1 MGSDAIRWRF
11 SFDLPKR
18 FETFIPPVVIEVLV
32 AAVLVSLAV
41 GSRLLI
47 DLAFGDVVEFTLVF
61 PAVVGATLLA
71 GWRAGA
77 MVVCVGQL
85 LAWYF
90 LLPIKRSFQF
100 ATPGDAV
107 SLILTTGAEV
117 LMLWFVAGYQSAMR
131 RLVDVEG
138 GRVLA
143 LQQRVE
149 ALDAQAQVDAKL
161 RRHEDDLRQTRQN
174 LVAIYDASADGLTLC
189 RAIKN
194 AAGVVVDYQVLE
206 VNKAHQE
213 LTGATRAQMLGSV
226 VSQIAPPVRPQW
238 FSSAD
243 RAIKTGQMQEFDV
256 RSTATGRWLNIR
268 VSRVS
273 DELFQQTFVD
283 INDRYALEE
292 QRQHLL
298 KEMNHRITN
307 NLQMVASFLHLQAG
321 SAPPGAKDQLQ
332 AAEGRVQVLA
342 NLHSLLAYTESDS
355 DIDAGAYISQLC
367 AQLEAMIDRPDDIKL
382 DGACEP
388 LQLPADKIVP
398 IGFIIC
404 ELVTNAAKYAF
415 PEGAKGTIKVRL
427 TPAGDGW
434 ALSISDDGRGLDAKA
449 ITVSPSPKRGGLGTR
464 LVQTF
469 VGQIGGTLVTTS
481 ESGVQHV
488 VTFEAEGAQGASG
501 A

>member
-1 MGSDAIRWRF
+1 MGADPIPWRF
-11 SFDLPKR
+11 RFDLPKR
-18 FETFIPPVVIEVLV
+18 FESFIPPVVTEVLV
-32 AAVLVSLAV
+32 AAVAILLAV
-41 GSRLLI
+41 GTRLLI
-47 DLAFGDVVEFTLVF
+47 DLAFGDVVEFALVF
-61 PAVVGATLLA
+61 PAVVGATLVA
-71 GWRAGA
+71 GGRSGA
-77 MVVCVGQL
+77 LVVCVGQL

-90 LLPIKRSFQF
+90 LLPIKGSFQF
-100 ATPGDAV
+100 ATPGNAA
-107 SLILTTGAEV
+107 SLVLTTGAES
-117 LMLWFVAGYQSAMR
+117 LMLWFVAGYRGAMR
-131 RLVDVEG
+131 RLIDVEG
-138 GRVLA
+138 SRVVA

-149 ALDAQAQVDAKL
+149 ALDVQARLDEQL
-161 RRHEDDLRQTRQN
+161 RHQEHDLQQTRQY

-194 AAGVVVDYQVLE
+194 EAGDVVDYQVLE

-226 VSQIAPPVRPQW
+226 VSQIAPPVSPQW
-238 FSSAD
+238 FSSAE

-283 INDRYALEE
+283 INERYALEE

-342 NLHSLLAYTESDS
+342 NLHSLLAYTESDRE
-355 DIDAGAYISQLC
+355 IDAGAYISQLC
-367 AQLEAMIDRPDDIKL
+367 AQLEAMIDRPQDIKL

-388 LQLPADKIVP
+388 LHLPADKIVP

-415 PEGAKGTIKVRL
+415 PDSAKLGAQHFGRRTRSGPGGEDPL
-427 TPAGDGW
+427 HPAQAWGSGHAPGANLRQPDRRNAGHHV
-434 ALSISDDGRGLDAKA
+434 GRGRSACGD
-449 ITVSPSPKRGGLGTR
+449 VRGVRR
-464 LVQTF
+464 LSSARPAPTW
-469 VGQIGGTLVTTS
+469 TPRP
-481 ESGVQHV
+481 
-488 VTFEAEGAQGASG
+488 AE
-501 A
+501 

>member
-1 MGSDAIRWRF
+1 MGADPLARRF
-11 SFDLPKR
+11 SLDLPKR
-18 FETFIPPVVIEVLV
+18 FESVIPPVVTEGLV
-32 AAVLVSLAV
+32 GAAAVLVAV
-41 GSRLLI
+41 GTRLLI
-47 DLAFGDVVEFTLVF
+47 DRAFGDVVEFALIF

-77 MVVCVGQL
+77 LVICVGQM

-90 LLPIKRSFQF
+90 LLPIKQSFQF
-100 ATPGDAV
+100 ATAGDAV
-107 SLILTTGAEV
+107 SLLLTTGAES
-117 LMLWFVAGYQSAMR
+117 LMLWFVAGYRGAMR
-131 RLVDVEG
+131 QLVDVEG

-161 RRHEDDLRQTRQN
+161 RRHEEDLQQTRQN

-189 RAIKN
+189 RAIKSPD
-194 AAGVVVDYQVLE
+194 GDVIDYQVLE
-206 VNKAHQE
+206 VNRAHQE

-226 VSQIAPPVRPQW
+226 VSQIAPPVNPRW
-238 FSSAD
+238 FVSAD

-283 INDRYALEE
+283 INERYALEE

-321 SAPPGAKDQLQ
+321 SAGPGAKDQLQ

-342 NLHSLLAYTESDS
+342 RLHSLLAYTESDRE
-355 DIDAGAYISQLC
+355 IDAGAYISELC
-367 AQLEAMIDRPDDIKL
+367 AQLEVMIDRPEDIKL

-388 LQLPADKIVP
+388 LHLPADKIVP

-415 PEGAKGTIKVRL
+415 PEGAKGSIRVRL
-427 TPAGDGW
+427 ARSGDAW
-434 ALSISDDGRGLDAKA
+434 TLSISDDGRGLALKSH
-449 ITVSPSPKRGGLGTR
+449 IPTPPKRGGLGTR

-469 VGQIGGTLVTTS
+469 VSQIGGTLITTS
-481 ESGVQHV
+481 DAGVQHV
-488 VTFEAEGAQGASG
+488 VTFVV
-501 A
+501 

>member
-1 MGSDAIRWRF
+1 MGADPIDWRF

-18 FETFIPPVVIEVLV
+18 FESIIPPIVTEVGV
-32 AAVLVSLAV
+32 AAGLVLLAI
-41 GSRLLI
+41 GTRLLI
-47 DLAFGDVVEFTLVF
+47 DLAFGDVVEFALVF
-61 PAVVGATLLA
+61 PAVVGASLLA

-77 MVVCVGQL
+77 MVIFVGQL

-90 LLPIKRSFQF
+90 LLPIKGSFRF
-100 ATPGDAV
+100 ATAGNAV
-107 SLILTTGAEV
+107 SLILTTGAEL
-117 LMLWFVAGYQSAMR
+117 LMLWFVAGYRGAMR
-131 RLVDVEG
+131 RLVEVEG
-138 GRVLA
+138 GRILA
-143 LQQRVE
+143 LQQRIE
-149 ALDAQAQVDAKL
+149 ALDAQAEVDAKL
-161 RRHEDDLRQTRQN
+161 RLQEDDLRQTRQN

-194 AAGVVVDYQVLE
+194 PAGEVVDYQVLE

-226 VSQIAPPVRPQW
+226 VSQIAPPVNPRW
-238 FSSAD
+238 YSSAD

-273 DELFQQTFVD
+273 DNLFQQTFVD
-283 INDRYALEE
+283 INERYALEE

-321 SAPPGAKDQLQ
+321 SAPPGAKEQLQ

-342 NLHSLLAYTESDS
+342 NLHSLLAYTESDRE
-355 DIDAGAYISQLC
+355 IDAGAYISQLC
-367 AQLEAMIDRPDDIKL
+367 AQLEAMIDRPEDIRL

-388 LQLPADKIVP
+388 LHLPADKIVP

-415 PEGAKGTIKVRL
+415 PDGAKGTIKVRL
-427 TPAGDGW
+427 APLDEGW
-434 ALSISDDGRGLDAKA
+434 ALSVSDDGRGLAPKA
-449 ITVSPSPKRGGLGTR
+449 AAVSAQPKRGGLGTR

-469 VGQIGGTLVTTS
+469 VSQIGGTLVTTS
-481 ESGVQHV
+481 DAGVRHV
-488 VTFEAEGAQGASG
+488 VTFSA
-501 A
+501 

>member
-1 MGSDAIRWRF
+1 MEAEPISWRF
-11 SFDLPKR
+11 SLDLPKR
-18 FETFIPPVVIEVLV
+18 FEPIIPPVVTEVLV
-32 AAVLVSLAV
+32 AAVSVLAAI
-41 GSRLLI
+41 GTRLMI
-47 DLAFGDVVEFTLVF
+47 DIAFGDVVEFALVF
-61 PAVVGATLLA
+61 PAIVGAAVLA

-77 MVVCVGQL
+77 LVLCVGQV

-90 LLPIKRSFQF
+90 LLPIKGSFQF
-100 ATPGDAV
+100 ATPGNAV
-107 SLILTTGAEV
+107 SLILTTGAEA
-117 LMLWFVAGYQSAMR
+117 LMLWFVAGYRGAMR
-131 RLVDVEG
+131 RLVHVEG
-138 GRVLA
+138 SRIVA
-143 LQQRVE
+143 LQQRVA
-149 ALDAQAQVDAKL
+149 ALDAQAQLDAQL
-161 RRHEDDLRQTRQN
+161 RSHEQDLRQTRQN

-194 AAGVVVDYQVLE
+194 AQGVVVDYQVLE
-206 VNKAHQE
+206 VNKAHE
-213 LTGATRAQMLGSV
+213 TLTGATRAQMLGSV

-243 RAIKTGQMQEFDV
+243 RAIKTGEMQEFDV

-283 INDRYALEE
+283 INARYALEE

-367 AQLEAMIDRPDDIKL
+367 AQLEAMIDRPEDIKL

-388 LQLPADKIVP
+388 LHLPADKIVP

-415 PEGAKGTIKVRL
+415 PDGAKGVIRVRL
-427 TPAGDGW
+427 APCGDGW
-434 ALSISDDGRGLDAKA
+434 ALSISDNGRGLDPNAK
-449 ITVSPSPKRGGLGTR
+449 TLSPGPKRGGLGTR

-469 VGQIGGTLVTTS
+469 VSQIGGTLVTTS
-481 ESGVQHV
+481 EAGVQHV
-488 VTFEAEGAQGASG
+488 VTFVA
-501 A
+501 

>member
-1 MGSDAIRWRF
+1 
-11 SFDLPKR
+11 
-18 FETFIPPVVIEVLV
+18 LV
-32 AAVLVSLAV
+32 AAAAVLFAV
-41 GSRLLI
+41 GTRLLI
-47 DLAFGDVVEFTLVF
+47 DRVFGGVVEFALVF
-61 PAVVGATLLA
+61 PAVVGATLVA

-77 MVVCVGQL
+77 LVICGGQV

-90 LLPIKRSFQF
+90 LLPLKGSFQF
-100 ATPGDAV
+100 ATAGDAV
-107 SLILTTGAEV
+107 SLILTTGAES
-117 LMLWFVAGYQSAMR
+117 LMLWFVAGYRGAMR
-131 RLVDVEG
+131 RLVEVES
-138 GRVLA
+138 GRVVA

-161 RRHEDDLRQTRQN
+161 RRQEENLRQTRQN

-189 RAIKN
+189 HAIRG
-194 AAGVVVDYQVLE
+194 ADGEVVDYQVLE
-206 VNKAHQE
+206 VNKAHQK

-226 VSQIAPPVRPQW
+226 VSQIAPPVNPLW

-243 RAIKTGQMQEFDV
+243 RAIKTGEMQQFDV
-256 RSTATGRWLNIR
+256 RSTVSGRWLNIR

-273 DELFQQTFVD
+273 DDLFQQTFVD
-283 INDRYALEE
+283 INERYALEE

-321 SAPPGAKDQLQ
+321 SAGPGAKDQLQ

-342 NLHSLLAYTESDS
+342 RLHSLLAYTESDRE
-355 DIDAGAYISQLC
+355 IDAGAYISELC
-367 AQLEAMIDRPDDIKL
+367 AQLEAMIDRPQDIIL

-388 LQLPADKIVP
+388 LHLPADKIVP

-415 PEGAKGTIKVRL
+415 PEGAKGVIRVRL
-427 TPAGDGW
+427 AALGDGW
-434 ALSISDDGRGLDAKA
+434 ALSVSDNGKGLNPTAGA
-449 ITVSPSPKRGGLGTR
+449 VAAPTKRGGLGTR

-469 VGQIGGTLVTTS
+469 VSQIGGALVTTS
-481 ESGVQHV
+481 EAGVQHV
-488 VTFEAEGAQGASG
+488 VTFVA
-501 A
+501 

>member
-1 MGSDAIRWRF
+1 MGADAIHWRF
-11 SFDLPKR
+11 NFDLPKR
-18 FETFIPPVVIEVLV
+18 FESIAPPVVTEILVGAVSVL
-32 AAVLVSLAV
+32 LAI
-41 GSRLLI
+41 GTRLLI
-47 DLAFGDVVEFTLVF
+47 DRVFGGVVEFALIF

-77 MVVCVGQL
+77 LVVCVGQV

-90 LLPIKRSFQF
+90 LLPIKGSFQF
-100 ATPGDAV
+100 ATAGDAV
-107 SLILTTGAEV
+107 SLILTTGAEA
-117 LMLWFVAGYQSAMR
+117 LMLWFVAGYRGAMR
-131 RLVDVEG
+131 RLVEVEG

-149 ALDAQAQVDAKL
+149 ALNAEARVDAQL
-161 RRHEDDLRQTRQN
+161 RRQEQDLQQTRQN

-189 RAIKN
+189 RAIKSSD
-194 AAGVVVDYQVLE
+194 GEVIDYQVLE
-206 VNKAHQE
+206 VNKAHQT

-226 VSQIAPPVRPQW
+226 VSQIAPPVNPLW

-243 RAIKTGQMQEFDV
+243 RAIKTGEMQEFDV

-273 DELFQQTFVD
+273 DVLFQQTFVD
-283 INDRYALEE
+283 INERYALEA

-321 SAPPGAKDQLQ
+321 AAGPGAKDQLQ

-342 NLHSLLAYTESDS
+342 RLHSLLAYTESDRE
-355 DIDAGAYISQLC
+355 IDAGAYIAELC
-367 AQLEAMIDRPDDIKL
+367 AQLEAMIDRPQDITL

-388 LQLPADKIVP
+388 LYLPADKIVP

-415 PEGAKGTIKVRL
+415 PDGAKGTIRVRL
-427 TPAGDGW
+427 TRRDAGW
-434 ALSISDDGRGLDAKA
+434 ALTISDDGRGLDPLAN
-449 ITVSPSPKRGGLGTR
+449 VSTPPKRGGLGTR

-469 VGQIGGTLVTTS
+469 VSQIDATLTTTS
-481 ESGVQHV
+481 GAGVQHV
-488 VTFEAEGAQGASG
+488 VTFVA
-501 A
+501 

>member
-1 MGSDAIRWRF
+1 MGADTINWRF

-18 FETFIPPVVIEVLV
+18 FEPHIPPFVTELLV
-32 AAVLVSLAV
+32 AAGLILLAV
-41 GSRLLI
+41 GTRLLI
-47 DLAFGDVVEFTLVF
+47 DLAFGDVVEFALVF

-77 MVVCVGQL
+77 LVVFIGQML
-85 LAWYF
+85 VWYF
-90 LLPIKRSFQF
+90 LLPIRGSFQF
-100 ATPGDAV
+100 ATAGNVV
-107 SLILTTGAEV
+107 SLLLTTAAEL
-117 LMLWFVAGYQSAMR
+117 LMLWFVAGYQGAMR

-138 GRVLA
+138 GRFVA

-149 ALDAQAQVDAKL
+149 ALDAQARMDEQL
-161 RRHEDDLRQTRQN
+161 RRHEADFQQTRQN

-189 RAIKN
+189 RAIKDPD
-194 AAGVVVDYQVLE
+194 GVVVDYQVLE
-206 VNKAHQE
+206 VNKAHQA

-273 DELFQQTFVD
+273 DDLFQQTFVD
-283 INDRYALEE
+283 INERYALEE

-342 NLHSLLAYTESDS
+342 NLHSLLAYTESES
-355 DIDAGAYISQLC
+355 DIDAGAYIAQLC
-367 AQLEAMIDRPDDIKL
+367 AQLEAMIDRRDDIKL

-388 LQLPADKIVP
+388 LHLPADKIVP

-415 PEGAKGTIKVRL
+415 PDGAKGTIRVRL
-427 TPAGDGW
+427 TPSGEGW
-434 ALSISDDGRGLDAKA
+434 ALSIADDGRGLDLKPKDASA
-449 ITVSPSPKRGGLGTR
+449 PPKRGGLGTR

-469 VGQIGGTLVTTS
+469 VNQIGGTLVTTS
-481 ESGVQHV
+481 QAGVQHV
-488 VTFEAEGAQGASG
+488 VTFVA
-501 A
+501 